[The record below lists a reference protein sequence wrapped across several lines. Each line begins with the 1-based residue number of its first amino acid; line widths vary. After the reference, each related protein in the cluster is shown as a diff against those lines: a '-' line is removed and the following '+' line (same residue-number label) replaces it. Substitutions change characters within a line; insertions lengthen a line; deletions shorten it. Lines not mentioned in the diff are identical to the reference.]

1 MSLTI
6 TPQHA
11 VYANL
16 VKNGIMSLAQ
26 IPSEFRAQVEMLII
40 SDVPFDINGEEA
52 VAASSP
58 IVEYKTKAEF
68 PNIGIGNRLYIDLT
82 GNKAYRWDSDKMAYV
97 CFSEDISGYT
107 FNVINCGDST
117 DEPPR
122 TVVSY

>member
-1 MSLTI
+1 MAITI
-6 TPQHA
+6 VPQYA

-26 IPSEFRAQVEMLII
+26 VPEEARQQVELLII
-40 SDVPFDINGEEA
+40 SDIPFDINGEES

-58 IVEYKTKAEF
+58 IVEYKTIAEF

-82 GNKAYRWDSDKMAYV
+82 GNKAYRWDSEKMAYV
-97 CFSEDISGYT
+97 CFSQDISDLT
-107 FNVINCGDST
+107 FCVINCGDST

-122 TVVSY
+122 TVVS